1 MKAIALSTIALF
13 IIAIVSIVLLISFV
27 GGQLPPALKKGYCD
41 SLRGLAG
48 LLPLPESMKPSLPPY
63 CSAGEGSNIVIIETG
78 DPDKIAYEIAARV
91 LACWEQTGKIGLG
104 QDKNC
109 YEIVLKRVDGQ
120 VTEEM
125 VTSYMK
131 NYENIIDW
139 KIGDVTEPKSVGIFY
154 NAGEKMIG
162 VV

>member
-1 MKAIALSTIALF
+1 MKAIAISTIAVFL
-13 IIAIVSIVLLISFV
+13 IAIVSIMILISFV
-27 GGQLPPALKKGYCD
+27 GGQLPPALKKGYCNTI
-41 SLRGLAG
+41 RGLVG

-63 CSAGEGSNIVIIETG
+63 CTTEGGQNVVTIESG
-78 DPDKIAYEIAARV
+78 DVNKISYEIAARA

-104 QDKNC
+104 QDRNC
-109 YEIVLKRVDGQ
+109 YEIVLKRVDGE
-120 VTEEM
+120 VTREN

-139 KIGDVTEPKSVGIFY
+139 QIGNITEPKSVGIFY
-154 NAGEKMIG
+154 NSTGKTIG